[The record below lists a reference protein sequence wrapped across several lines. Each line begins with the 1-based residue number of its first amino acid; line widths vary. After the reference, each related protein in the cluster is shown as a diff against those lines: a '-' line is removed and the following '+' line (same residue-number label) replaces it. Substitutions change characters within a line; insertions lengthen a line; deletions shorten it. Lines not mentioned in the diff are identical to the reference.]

1 MYSTIQ
7 VFKSRHKNRQTAALE
22 TNVANAEHSVEVA
35 MATAK
40 LTPPITVT
48 GMTLVGYT
56 LQDWVL
62 LATLVYTILQICI
75 TVHRL
80 YKEHRGNKP

>member
-22 TNVANAEHSVEVA
+22 INVANAGHSGEVA

-48 GMTLVGYT
+48 GMTLAGYT

-62 LATLVYTILQICI
+62 LATLVYTVLQICI
-75 TVHRL
+75 TVYRL
-80 YKEHRGNKP
+80 YKEHRGTKQ